1 MTTNGVDEPGNGSG
15 TAGDGAGAW
24 LEIDATVIERGFKAS
39 VRLGPGEVLAVLGPN
54 GAGKSTLLSVIAG
67 LVGPDAG
74 RVRAGDRVLLDTD
87 AGIDVPVAE
96 RRVGLLAQDG
106 LLFGSL
112 SVAENVEFGPRSQ
125 GLGKDEAA
133 SLARRWLAE
142 VGAEDLAG
150 RKPRTLSGGQSQR
163 VAIARALAAGPDV
176 LLLDEPMG
184 SLDVAVAAHVRSML
198 RRVLHERSEA
208 TGGQSAAVL
217 VTHDLVDALTLADR
231 IVVLDNG
238 TVVDEGPV
246 DRVLRSP
253 RSMFAAD
260 LAGTNIAA
268 GRAVDAVDGTTAVT
282 ASEQTPVRRPGRTGL
297 FASRRRGS
305 RGRDVQAPQTV
316 ERDVEAASAAVETGA
331 GTQIWG
337 GTIHGLDAGESAV
350 AVFSPRAVAVYR
362 EEPHGSPRNVVNV
375 RVTAVEARG
384 DTIRVRARD
393 GAGMA
398 LMAEVTL
405 AAARELELAAG
416 EDVVFVV
423 KASEVRVYPS

>member
-1 MTTNGVDEPGNGSG
+1 
-15 TAGDGAGAW
+15 
-24 LEIDATVIERGFKAS
+24 
-39 VRLGPGEVLAVLGPN
+39 
-54 GAGKSTLLSVIAG
+54 
-67 LVGPDAG
+67 
-74 RVRAGDRVLLDTD
+74 
-87 AGIDVPVAE
+87 
-96 RRVGLLAQDG
+96 
-106 LLFGSL
+106 
-112 SVAENVEFGPRSQ
+112 
-125 GLGKDEAA
+125 
-133 SLARRWLAE
+133 
-142 VGAEDLAG
+142 
-150 RKPRTLSGGQSQR
+150 
-163 VAIARALAAGPDV
+163 
-176 LLLDEPMG
+176 
-184 SLDVAVAAHVRSML
+184 
-198 RRVLHERSEA
+198 
-208 TGGQSAAVL
+208 
-217 VTHDLVDALTLADR
+217 
-231 IVVLDNG
+231 
-238 TVVDEGPV
+238 
-246 DRVLRSP
+246 
-253 RSMFAAD
+253 
-260 LAGTNIAA
+260 
-268 GRAVDAVDGTTAVT
+268 DGTTAVT